1 MQKKRLITAALLTI
15 LCAALAFVP
24 LNGLDSTGKGV
35 LLVFLWAILMWI
47 VRPIPE
53 YLVGVLA
60 AAILA
65 IFFGQKA
72 GVVSGFATSGWWL
85 CLWAGFIGSVIS
97 FSGLG
102 ERVAYWILVKL
113 TKSELSANY
122 ATSLANTVLSLMIP
136 SNTARGAVM
145 SPICDNICEGMG
157 YKRGEHKGDAA
168 IMLSNLYTNT
178 TNTWLFYTAVG
189 ANAIGMAIVEEMTGQ
204 SVSWTGWLK
213 ATFIPAGIILI
224 LIPLITNFIYGSRG
238 SEKHSIDIEFA
249 KKKLEEMGPLSGREK
264 KAAFYFI
271 MTLLAFCTNGI
282 HNIAP
287 DYVVFVTVFLML
299 CPGIGVCSFNDVGRT
314 FAWTPFLQLGF
325 ATSLASCVSKTGGF
339 QWIVDALFTTNPV
352 FSTMAPSL
360 FITIWLAF
368 VVVSH
373 IIFAGMNAMEAVMVP
388 VSMTMAAALGFDV
401 YTMGLLTV
409 MAIAPSANFLPFNSA
424 PNLIYASTGRFS
436 TAQQLKGASIIA
448 VLVIIGFVFLVNIW
462 FPVIGIL

>member
-1 MQKKRLITAALLTI
+1 MQKKRLITAAILTI

-24 LNGLDSTGKGV
+24 MNGLDPAGKGV

-72 GVVSGFATSGWWL
+72 NVVSGFATSGWWL
-85 CLWAGFIGSVIS
+85 CLWAGFIGSVIK

-189 ANAIGMAIVEEMTGQ
+189 ANAIGMALVEEMTGQ
-204 SVSWTGWLK
+204 SISWTGWLK
-213 ATFIPAGIILI
+213 ATCIPAGIIVL
-224 LIPLITNFIYGSRG
+224 LIPLITNFLFGTRKG
-238 SEKHSIDIEFA
+238 EKRSIDIEFA
-249 KKKLEEMGPLSGREK
+249 KKKLEEMGPLTVKEK
-264 KAAFYFI
+264 KAAIY
-271 MTLLAFCTNGI
+271 
-282 HNIAP
+282 
-287 DYVVFVTVFLML
+287 
-299 CPGIGVCSFNDVGRT
+299 
-314 FAWTPFLQLGF
+314 
-325 ATSLASCVSKTGGF
+325 
-339 QWIVDALFTTNPV
+339 
-352 FSTMAPSL
+352 
-360 FITIWLAF
+360 
-368 VVVSH
+368 
-373 IIFAGMNAMEAVMVP
+373 
-388 VSMTMAAALGFDV
+388 
-401 YTMGLLTV
+401 
-409 MAIAPSANFLPFNSA
+409 LP
-424 PNLIYASTGRFS
+424 
-436 TAQQLKGASIIA
+436 
-448 VLVIIGFVFLVNIW
+448 
-462 FPVIGIL
+462 

>member
-1 MQKKRLITAALLTI
+1 MQKKRLITAAILTI

-24 LNGLDSTGKGV
+24 MNGLDPAGKGI

-72 GVVSGFATSGWWL
+72 NVVSGFATSGWWL
-85 CLWAGFIGSVIS
+85 CLWAGFIGSVIK

-189 ANAIGMAIVEEMTGQ
+189 ANAIGMALVEEMTGQ
-204 SVSWTGWLK
+204 SISWTGWLK
-213 ATFIPAGIILI
+213 ATCIPAGIIVL
-224 LIPLITNFIYGSRG
+224 LIPLITNFLFGTRKG
-238 SEKHSIDIEFA
+238 EKRSIDIEFA
-249 KKKLEEMGPLSGREK
+249 KKKLEEMGPLTVKEK
-264 KAAFYFI
+264 KAAIYFAL
-271 MTLLAFCTNGI
+271 TLLAFCTNGI
-282 HNIAP
+282 HHVAP
-287 DYVVFVTVFLML
+287 DY
-299 CPGIGVCSFNDVGRT
+299 GR
-314 FAWTPFLQLGF
+314 FCHHLP
-325 ATSLASCVSKTGGF
+325 
-339 QWIVDALFTTNPV
+339 DALPRHRRLLLQGCR
-352 FSTMAPSL
+352 PEL
-360 FITIWLAF
+360 CLACI
-368 VVVSH
+368 H
-373 IIFAGMNAMEAVMVP
+373 PARLRDVP
-388 VSMTMAAALGFDV
+388 
-401 YTMGLLTV
+401 GLL
-409 MAIAPSANFLPFNSA
+409 
-424 PNLIYASTGRFS
+424 R
-436 TAQQLKGASIIA
+436 Q
-448 VLVIIGFVFLVNIW
+448 
-462 FPVIGIL
+462 